1 MKIKKIISI
10 ILANLIIFSYAT
22 TAYAATE
29 YKNSSGSV
37 AEDIT
42 STDIVGVDENQNVQ
56 TKYNEFNVDNSAI
69 TRVYVS
75 QSSTFSVTAPV
86 IAVLSGQ
93 PDDNG
98 NYTGDVEYSV
108 VGNIASNEKIVVT
121 PDDTFNLSQN
131 GKDDIN
137 CSITLND
144 DNNSKT
150 DFTYVNGLRE
160 DNSLKHTY
168 TLSTKDITA
177 GSWHGQYN
185 TNIFLA
191 SNELYYSSID
201 KAVNDANNLT
211 TQNADVLTK
220 NSKSAEA
227 SVFVQDDVTYITLM
241 NDVTNAD
248 NIVLTNNTV
257 LDLNFHTLSFGLGKY
272 LEFNKNLTV
281 YDGVINIDD
290 SHYGIFGAKDN
301 TENSFVL
308 NNVTLN
314 QNISE
319 NISYN
324 SFCIDISTANSNCS
338 NLKIYQKGKGNSSY
352 GVYGYTNRNK
362 NEKAQGFLKHFIFES
377 TVENPLKIRGTQNG
391 GNDEISNAKIKIN
404 LQNNSAK
411 STGIYSANTSSS
423 LKILDS
429 DVDVYSTSGYVS
441 GIESRSINTTIK
453 NCSVNSDDFTKKSD
467 VEGSTGVAIILQNKP
482 TTSSKTIVEDC
493 IIYGKQWG
501 LETPA
506 YSEVVIKNCDVT
518 STNHTAYICGNGD
531 VYNSTF
537 KITNRDK
544 YLNGTLDTPYGFYAG
559 GPYDKV
565 KTHIVNIY
573 NCEIGNPIDTSGKNI
588 PENGVTAK
596 NNGYY
601 PPKEINI
608 YDSVVYQGRQAVFNF
623 NASSPYL
630 KNFAKFN
637 LYGNTKLMANS
648 KTELSKNQVAFD
660 IEWFKNP
667 DITYNLKS
675 DWESAKD
682 DYIYF
687 GIMSSPNKL
696 INANMYCK
704 ENAPKS
710 EAYED
715 YANVYDYR

>member
-10 ILANLIIFSYAT
+10 ILANIIIFSYAT
-22 TAYAATE
+22 TTYAATE
-29 YKNSSGSV
+29 YKNSSGSI
-37 AEDIT
+37 AEDT
-42 STDIVGVDENQNVQ
+42 TNTDIVGVDENQNAQ

-86 IAVLSGQ
+86 IAILSGQ
-93 PDDNG
+93 PNDSG
-98 NYTGDVEYSV
+98 NYTGNVEYSA

-131 GKDDIN
+131 GKNDIN

-168 TLSTKDITA
+168 TLSAKDITA

-185 TNIFLA
+185 TNIYLT

-248 NIVLTNNTV
+248 NIVLTNDTV
-257 LDLNFHTLSFGLGKY
+257 LDLNFHSLSFGSGKY

-290 SHYGIFGAKDN
+290 SHYGIFGTKDN

-308 NNVTLN
+308 NNVTFN
-314 QNISE
+314 QNVSE
-319 NISYN
+319 NINTN
-324 SFCIDISTANSNCS
+324 SFCIDISTVNSNCS

-352 GVYGYTNRNK
+352 GVFGYTNRNID
-362 NEKAQGFLKHFIFES
+362 EKAQGLLEHFVFES
-377 TVENPLKIRGTQNG
+377 TVENPSKIRGTQNA

-404 LQNNSAK
+404 TQNNSSA
-411 STGIYSANTSSS
+411 SIGIYSAKTSSS
-423 LKILDS
+423 IKILDS
-429 DVDVYSTSGYVS
+429 DIDVYSANLRIQ
-441 GIESRSINTTIK
+441 GIQSQALNTTIK
-453 NCSVNSDDFTKKSD
+453 NCNVNSDDDSKQS
-467 VEGSTGVAIILQNKP
+467 EGVGSMGLELYLPNKP
-482 TTSSKTIVEDC
+482 TTSSKTVVEDC
-493 IIYGKQWG
+493 TIYGKQWG
-501 LETPA
+501 LQTPD
-506 YSEVVIKNCDVT
+506 YGDVVIKNCNVT
-518 STNHTAYICGNGD
+518 STNHTAYICGNAD

-537 KITNRDK
+537 KIANRDK
-544 YLNGTLDTPYGFYAG
+544 YPNDTLDTPYGFYAG
-559 GPYDKV
+559 SPTDRV

-608 YDSVVYQGRQAVFNF
+608 YDSVIYQGSQAVFNF

-630 KNFAKFN
+630 KNYAKFN
-637 LYGNTKLMANS
+637 LYGNTKLMTNS
-648 KTELSKNQVAFD
+648 KTELSKNQVASD
-660 IEWFKNP
+660 IEWFNNP
-667 DITYNLKS
+667 DITYNLKG

-682 DYIYF
+682 NYIYF

-696 INANMYCK
+696 INANMYCE
-704 ENAPKS
+704 ENDPKS
-710 EAYED
+710 VAYED
-715 YANVYDYR
+715 FANVYDYR